1 MRLKLSDMSPAL
13 LARVQDA
20 LAKQR
25 PENGC
30 QKPDAG
36 NRART
41 AQDAPEPPALAGTTP
56 KARERKDG
64 GSTRGVRGPNKTEA
78 AYNRLHLGGS
88 GLYEAVTLRLPGGS
102 RYTPDWV
109 KFSVCPDSGIPVI
122 ELHEVKGSYRFGSQG
137 RALTAF
143 REAVAAFPCFTFVW
157 AKRGKDGQWDIKRY
171 GGSQHA

>member
-13 LARVQDA
+13 RERVESALARQQLVTVA
-20 LAKQR
+20 S
-25 PENGC
+25 
-30 QKPDAG
+30 
-36 NRART
+36 ARI
-41 AQDAPEPPALAGTTP
+41 AQDAPEASVRAKTQPQTQ
-56 KARERKDG
+56 ERKGDG
-64 GSTRGVRGPNKTEA
+64 TPRNVKAPNKTEA
-78 AYNRLHLGGS
+78 SYNRLHLGNS
-88 GLYEAVTLRLPGGS
+88 GLYEAITLRLPGGS

-109 KFSVCPDSGIPVI
+109 KFSVCPDSGILMV

-157 AKRGKDGQWDIKRY
+157 AKRGKDGKWDIKRY